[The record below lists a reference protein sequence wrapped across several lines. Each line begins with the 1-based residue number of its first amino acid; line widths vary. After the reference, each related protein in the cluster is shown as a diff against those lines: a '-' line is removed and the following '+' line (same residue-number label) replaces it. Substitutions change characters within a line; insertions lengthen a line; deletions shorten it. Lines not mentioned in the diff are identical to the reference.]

1 MCYNNNI
8 RFKRKEKNMKYAELK
23 TLMVQKGFEFEN
35 YGKFIKKDGH
45 LLVSSTKDKTRC
57 IFEALNNYFLNENI
71 SKISQ
76 KEVNKYFNSQTGSF
90 DWEKML
96 KELI

>member
-1 MCYNNNI
+1 MQYQ
-8 RFKRKEKNMKYAELK
+8 ELK
-23 TLMVQKGFEFEN
+23 TLMLQKGFEFES

-45 LLVSSTKDKTRC
+45 LLVASTNNKTKC
-57 IFEALNNYFLNENI
+57 IYEALNNYFMNENFC
-71 SKISQ
+71 KISQ
-76 KEVNKYFNSQTGSF
+76 KEINKYFNSQTGSF